1 MSSTLTTPPPP
12 TQLKAESLSFFESI
26 IMGVAGSAPGFSIA
40 VAIAGL
46 LASAGAVSPNALLIF
61 AVPML
66 GISVAYKGLNK
77 KSPDAGAAYEW
88 TKQGFG
94 KFFGYFS
101 GWALLVAALVF
112 MVTGSVP
119 LGSATIN
126 LAAAFHLCDP
136 ALVNNVILTTGIGA
150 VWFIVIAAVLITGIE
165 LTSKIQVVMSSIELI
180 ILFGISIAA
189 FVHTGKGG
197 GVNAFSWSW
206 FGFNYPPGTFAA
218 SSLIVVFLYWGWDVT
233 CNLSEET
240 KGLPP
245 NAAGNGGF
253 LSIFVTIASFIAF
266 TVAALMLFTLKDASG
281 FSDNLIVHVAT
292 AAGLGTTGAVAASFA
307 LILSS
312 IATLET
318 TMLQFSRTLFAM
330 GRDRALPATFGA
342 VQERTQTPVRTMY
355 LLLVVGLVLI
365 FASSLLPTIATI
377 LGDSVSAIAVQVCYY
392 YGLAGLVCVWAY
404 RDSYKTS
411 AGTFLGYAVFP
422 FLSAVALFA
431 LGIYALTTY
440 NNTIRIVGIGG
451 LLVGIVFYRPNGY
464 GKRLPAVAAE

>member
-1 MSSTLTTPPPP
+1 MSVE
-12 TQLKAESLSFFESI
+12 LKANSLSFFESI

-46 LASAGAVSPNALLIF
+46 LAAAGSVSPNALLIF

-77 KSPDAGAAYEW
+77 KMANAGAAYEW

-101 GWALLVAALVF
+101 GWALLIAALVF

-119 LGSATIN
+119 LGTATIDLFN
-126 LAAAFHLCDP
+126 ADLAS
-136 ALVNNVILTTGIGA
+136 NVWLTTTIGA
-150 VWFIVIAAVLITGIE
+150 VWFIAIGGVLITGIE
-165 LTSKIQVVMSSIELI
+165 LTSKIQVVMSAIELL

-189 FVHTGKGG
+189 FFHTGVGG
-197 GVNAFSWSW
+197 AVTPFSWSW

-218 SSLIVVFLYWGWDVT
+218 SALIVVFLYWGWDVT

-240 KGLPP
+240 KGAPP

-253 LSIFVTIASFIAF
+253 LSIFITIASFVAF
-266 TVAALMLFTLKDASG
+266 TVAALMMFTLKDASG
-281 FSDNLIVHVAT
+281 FSDNLIYHVALQ
-292 AAGLGTTGAVAASFA
+292 AGLGKTGGYAASLA

-312 IATLET
+312 VATLET

-330 GRDRALPATFGA
+330 GRDRALPTAFGV
-342 VQERTQTPVRTMY
+342 VQEKTLTPVRTMY
-355 LLLVVGLVLI
+355 LLLGLGLILI
-365 FASSLLPTIATI
+365 FVSSFMPSIATI

-392 YGLAGLVCVWAY
+392 YGLAGLVCAWSY
-404 RDSYKTS
+404 RDSYQES
-411 AGTFLGYAVFP
+411 MATFLGYAIFP
-422 FLSAVALFA
+422 LLSAVALFV
-431 LGIYALTTY
+431 LGIYAITTFNLTTQ
-440 NNTIRIVGIGG
+440 IVGIGG
-451 LLVGIVFYRPNGY
+451 LVVGIVFYRPNGY
-464 GKRLPAVAAE
+464 GKVSLAPAE

>member
-1 MSSTLTTPPPP
+1 MAE
-12 TQLKAESLSFFESI
+12 LKANSLSFFESI
-26 IMGVAGSAPGFSIA
+26 IMGIAGSAPGFSIA

-46 LASAGAVSPNALLIF
+46 LASAGTVSPNALLIF

-77 KSPDAGAAYEW
+77 KMPSAGAAYEW

-101 GWALLVAALVF
+101 GWALLIAALVF

-119 LGSATIN
+119 LGTAT
-126 LAAAFHLCDP
+126 LQLFDP
-136 ALVNNVILTTGIGA
+136 ALASNVIITTAIGA
-150 VWFIVIAAVLITGIE
+150 VWFIAIGVVLITGIE

-189 FVHTGKGG
+189 FVRTGAGG
-197 GVNAFSWSW
+197 AVTPFSWSW

-240 KGLPP
+240 KGQPP

-253 LSIFVTIASFIAF
+253 LSIFITIASFVAF
-266 TVAALMLFTLKDASG
+266 TVAALMMFTLKDASG
-281 FSDNLIVHVAT
+281 FSDNLIYHVALQ
-292 AAGLGTTGAVAASFA
+292 AGLGTTGGYAAALA

-330 GRDRALPATFGA
+330 GRDRALPTAFGV
-342 VQERTQTPVRTMY
+342 VQEKTKTPVRTMY
-355 LLLVVGLVLI
+355 LLLGVGLVLI
-365 FASSLLPTIATI
+365 FVSSFMPSVAAI
-377 LGDSVSAIAVQVCYY
+377 LADSVSAIAVQVCYY
-392 YGLAGLVCVWAY
+392 YGLAGLVCAFAY
-404 RDSYKTS
+404 RDAYKTS
-411 AGTFLGYAVFP
+411 LPSFLGYAVFP
-422 FLSAVALFA
+422 FLSAVALIV
-431 LGIYALTTY
+431 LGLYAISTFNETTK
-440 NNTIRIVGIGG
+440 IVGIGG
-451 LLVGIVFYRPNGY
+451 LLLGIVFFRPGGY
-464 GKRLPAVAAE
+464 GKTLMAPAE

>member
-1 MSSTLTTPPPP
+1 MSVE
-12 TQLKAESLSFFESI
+12 LKANSLSFFESI

-46 LASAGAVSPNALLIF
+46 LAAAGSVSPNALLIF

-77 KSPDAGAAYEW
+77 KMANAGAAYEW

-101 GWALLVAALVF
+101 GWALLIAALVF

-119 LGSATIN
+119 LGTATIDLFDAD
-126 LAAAFHLCDP
+126 LAS
-136 ALVNNVILTTGIGA
+136 NVWLTTSIGA
-150 VWFIVIAAVLITGIE
+150 VWFIAIGVVLITGIE
-165 LTSKIQVVMSSIELI
+165 LTSKIQVVMSSIELL

-189 FVHTGKGG
+189 FFHTGVGG
-197 GVNAFSWSW
+197 AVTPFSWSW

-218 SSLIVVFLYWGWDVT
+218 SALIVVFLYWGWDVT

-240 KGLPP
+240 KGAPP

-253 LSIFVTIASFIAF
+253 LSIFITIASFVAF
-266 TVAALMLFTLKDASG
+266 TVAALMMFTLKDASG
-281 FSDNLIVHVAT
+281 FSDNLIYHVALQ
-292 AAGLGTTGAVAASFA
+292 AGLGKTGGYAASLA

-312 IATLET
+312 VATLET

-330 GRDRALPATFGA
+330 GRDRALPATFGV
-342 VQERTQTPVRTMY
+342 VQEKTLTPVRTMY
-355 LLLVVGLVLI
+355 LLLALGLILI
-365 FASSLLPTIATI
+365 FVSSFMPSIATI

-392 YGLAGLVCVWAY
+392 YGLAGLVCAWSY
-404 RDSYKTS
+404 RDSYQES
-411 AGTFLGYAVFP
+411 MATFLGYAVFP
-422 FLSAVALFA
+422 LLSAVSLFV
-431 LGIYALTTY
+431 LGIYAITTFNLTTQ
-440 NNTIRIVGIGG
+440 IVGIGG
-451 LLVGIVFYRPNGY
+451 LVLGIVFYRPNGY
-464 GKRLPAVAAE
+464 GKATLAPAE